1 MDHIEQKPISI
12 KVVIICATL
21 LLGLGIAT
29 LANMMAGRQ
38 SQNREFFNPKPQ
50 VSLSLE
56 KLRALP
62 GQVRRY
68 LKKTFYGRELMR
80 GLYSATT
87 GTLFGHLPTSEVIMG
102 TDGYYFIWD
111 ASAKVTALDYPPPTA
126 SLLREWDQVFSTLE
140 KTVSGQKTKFIFVL
154 APNKH
159 TMMREKLPE
168 HLRAI
173 NAESVHAKLILAS
186 ARSKLS
192 SVSVD
197 FISTLEKRCGK
208 TTGAGLSDLYSRT
221 DTHWTTLAAS
231 CAARTALLENG
242 IKVPE
247 FRSRSFKA
255 ERGGDLSRLIGR
267 QSWLPDV
274 SFVIETPHKARC
286 RQLDGRPVDLNLLS
300 LDTPLTTGVK
310 CESDATKLGKL
321 VVFMDS
327 FGMQTVPYLGGI
339 FKESLFLWR
348 DKIDLEFI
356 EKEKPQV
363 VIQVFAERKAAYFK
377 PSESLEYG
385 YAAETD

>member
-197 FISTLEKRCGK
+197 FISTLEKRCAK
-208 TTGAGLSDLYSRT
+208 TTGAGLSDLYLRT

-310 CESDATKLGKL
+310 CESDDTKLGKL